1 MLKIMFTNRMKRD
14 VKRMKKRGKDIEKLT
29 AVLDALARQQPLPE
43 RNRDHALSGS
53 LADFRECH
61 IEPDWLLLY
70 QVFEDVLI
78 LSATATGTHAD
89 LFDE

>member
-61 IEPDWLLLY
+61 IEPDWLLMY

-78 LSATATGTHAD
+78 LSATAIGTHAD

>member
-43 RNRDHALSGS
+43 RNWDHALTGS

-61 IEPDWLLLY
+61 IEPDWLLMY

>member
-1 MLKIMFTNRMKRD
+1 MLRIEFTNRMKRD
-14 VKRMKKRGKDIEKLT
+14 VKRMKRRGKDLRKLT
-29 AVLDALARQQPLPE
+29 DVLELLARREPLPE
-43 RNRDHALSGS
+43 RNRDHALTGMYS
-53 LADFRECH
+53 DFRECH

-70 QVFEDVLI
+70 AIFEDALI